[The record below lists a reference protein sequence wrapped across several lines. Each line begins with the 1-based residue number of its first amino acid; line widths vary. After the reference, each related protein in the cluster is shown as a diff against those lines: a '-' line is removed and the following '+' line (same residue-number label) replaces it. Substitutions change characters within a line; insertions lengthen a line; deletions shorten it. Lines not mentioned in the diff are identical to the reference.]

1 MESFTLVT
9 GGAGFIG
16 SHLTE
21 TLLKSGQKVI
31 VLDNFNAFY
40 DPSVKRGNLKE
51 VKAMMVKACIPE
63 DCLHIMEG
71 DIRDAEQLDKL
82 FATYSIQLVVHLA
95 AMAGVRPSLSA
106 PLLYNDVNING
117 TLNLLEMCKK
127 YGVKKLVFASSS
139 SVYGNNQKVPFAEDD
154 FVDHPISP
162 YAATKKAGELL
173 CHTYHHLY
181 GMDIACLRFFTVYGP
196 RQRPDLAIHKF
207 TRLIFND
214 EEIPFY
220 GDGTT
225 ERDYTY
231 IDDIIDGVVKAIRW
245 VQASQGRYEIFN
257 LGESRTISLKEMVAT
272 LEKEIGKKVKI
283 KALPMQPGDVQR
295 TYADITKAQ
304 KILGYQPTTAF
315 EEGIKQFVQWYREV
329 NNIAYI
335 NV

>member
-1 MESFTLVT
+1 MQSFILVT

-21 TLLKSGQKVI
+21 TLLKSRQKVI
-31 VLDNFNAFY
+31 VIDNFNDFY
-40 DPSVKRGNLKE
+40 DPEIKRGNLKE
-51 VKAMMVKACIPE
+51 IKAKMGKLGISEDNLQIMV
-63 DCLHIMEG
+63 G
-71 DIRDAEQLDKL
+71 DIRNAEQMDKL
-82 FATYSIQLVVHLA
+82 FAAYPIQLVVHLA
-95 AMAGVRPSLSA
+95 AMAGVRPSISA

-117 TLNLLEMCKK
+117 TLNLLEMCRK
-127 YGVKKLVFASSS
+127 YGVKKFVFASSS
-139 SVYGNNQKVPFAEDD
+139 SVYGNNKKVPFTEDD
-154 FVDHPISP
+154 FVDYPISP
-162 YAATKKAGELL
+162 YAATKRAGELL

-196 RQRPDLAIHKF
+196 GQRPDLAIHKF
-207 TRLIFND
+207 TKLIFND

-231 IDDIIDGVVKAIRW
+231 IDDIIDGVVKTINW
-245 VQASQGRYEIFN
+245 VQAGHGRYEIFN

-272 LEKEIGKKVKI
+272 LEKVIGKKAKI
-283 KALPMQPGDVQR
+283 KVLPMQPGDVQR

-304 KILGYQPTTAF
+304 KILGYQPATAF
-315 EEGIKQFVQWYREV
+315 EDGIKQFIQWYREV
-329 NNIAYI
+329 NNISLI